1 MKKNITINMFGQL
14 YAIDEDAYSLLK
26 SYLDAIRQHFHKE
39 EGGEEIADDIEGR
52 IGELFTELKA
62 NGIQAIT
69 IEHVENIIKQIGK
82 PEDLEPSENEDTT
95 KSYSQSGADNST
107 SEGFQAGNNQNNSS
121 NSSASSNQSGK
132 SSNGSKKKYYR
143 DGNDKIIAGVL
154 SGASNYFGGDPLA
167 WRLGYVLFVIVWN
180 SVSHWWVFNHF
191 ESVPVFSIPI
201 LLYILLAF
209 LAPCAKKPEDRLKMK
224 GKEVTPQNL
233 AEEVAEEVKGKE
245 AAQIYPN
252 GSKSRSCMN
261 GCISVLGVLVKIFI
275 GICFLSMFILF
286 LIVFVALISVIL
298 SPTNDMPS
306 FVHSDLIPVYTD
318 HPFLFWFTGI
328 CALLILFIPGY
339 CALHSLLSSSGKA
352 EPMSMPQRWMWFGL
366 WIGTII
372 LITVCGVNISKIA
385 HRHFIEE
392 HTHEGFLM
400 NTVDKDYFKL
410 TQFHI
415 KGEKPEDDVWRC
427 FTERGGYYDD
437 RFRYFAS
444 WDDDILDYYQIE
456 REDTFLSPGIY
467 RLTALARTDEEGAYL
482 YAIADNAKQL
492 CAIPANGEEGG
503 NIWEEAK
510 KSLIQHPDDSLKY
523 SNIVLTNDSNGLGWN
538 RVVLDHIVLTGKSI
552 KYGLS
557 TIPSF
562 TNSPCYCT
570 WVNAMDF
577 KLEKVK

>member
-26 SYLDAIRQHFHKE
+26 NYLDAIRQHFHKE
-39 EGGEEIADDIEGR
+39 EGGDEIADDIEGR
-52 IGELFTELKA
+52 IGELFTDLKS

-69 IEHVENIIKQIGK
+69 IEHVESIIKQIGK
-82 PEDLEPSENEDTT
+82 PEDMEPSDNNETSNANSQNGAA
-95 KSYSQSGADNST
+95 KSS
-107 SEGFQAGNNQNNSS
+107 SEATQTGNNQYSSTSS
-121 NSSASSNQSGK
+121 NNGGK
-132 SSNGSKKKYYR
+132 NSNGNKKKYYR

-154 SGASNYFGGDPLA
+154 SGAANYFGGDPLA
-167 WRLGYVLFVIVWN
+167 WRLGFVLFVVLWN
-180 SVSHWWVFNHF
+180 SISHWWVFSHF
-191 ESVPVFSIPI
+191 EFAPVFSIPI

-209 LAPCAKKPEDRLKMK
+209 LAPCAKNPEERLKMK

-233 AEEVAEEVKGKE
+233 ADELAQEAKSKE

-261 GCISVLGVLVKIFI
+261 GCISVLGVMVKIFI
-275 GICFLSMFILF
+275 GICFLSLFILF

-328 CALLILFIPGY
+328 CALIILFIPGY

-352 EPMSMPQRWMWFGL
+352 EPMSMPQRWMWFAL
-366 WIGTII
+366 WIATII

-385 HRHFIEE
+385 HKYFIED

-415 KGEKPEDDVWRC
+415 KGEKPEDEEWRY
-427 FTERGGYYDD
+427 FTERGEYYDD
-437 RFRYFAS
+437 RIRYFAS
-444 WDDDILDYYQIE
+444 WDNDLLDYYQIE

-467 RLTALARTDEEGAYL
+467 RLTALARADEEGAYL
-482 YAIADNAKQL
+482 YAIAGNKKQL
-492 CAIPANGEEGG
+492 CAIPANGDKGG

-510 KSLIQHPDDSLKY
+510 SNLSLNPADSLKY
-523 SNIVLTNDSNGLGWN
+523 RNIIEANDSCGYGWNKVVIDNIVLKGNT
-538 RVVLDHIVLTGKSI
+538 I
-552 KYGLS
+552 KYGVS
-557 TIPSF
+557 TIPTF
-562 TNSPCYCT
+562 TNSPCYCQ
-570 WVNAMDF
+570 WVNSMDF
-577 KLEKVK
+577 RLERVN